1 MSNGIISLDDISGN
15 DGSTDAQTSGSDDS
29 DSGSDFAALESA
41 CDPIG
46 ADFENAKDAVKHRD
60 GITEDDLIELAEK
73 LAEDDDLWN
82 LMEEYRT
89 WNDQKRMILFHFR
102 SHEKE
107 FTNFAG
113 AFWGDSENPDEGTYN
128 HVEDRARDSDGNL
141 YYYKAL
147 FPEPHMEHY
156 PSDNAV
162 VWQER
167 PDEDSHIY
175 VTAQFVDEY
184 SDYQLEIDGQ
194 ERPVPP
200 WDGASTG
207 TGGDSGGSGD
217 QFDPREYTISE
228 LEEELDQFD
237 ADELEA
243 ILEVEKETKNR
254 KGAKSALR
262 DAIDAREESGG
273 DESDDGDDI
282 ITVEIN
288 GNEVTGDRETVMDL
302 MNE

>member
-1 MSNGIISLDDISGN
+1 MTDGIISLDDISGN
-15 DGSTDAQTSGSDDS
+15 DGSTDAATSGSD

-73 LAEDDDLWN
+73 LAESDELWEM
-82 LMEEYRT
+82 MEEYRT
-89 WNDQKRMILFHFR
+89 WNDQKRILVNHLR
-102 SHEKE
+102 NHDKE
-107 FTNFAG
+107 FTDWSG
-113 AFWGDSENPDEGTYN
+113 AFFGDSSDPAEGTYN
-128 HVEDRARDSDGNL
+128 DVQQRARDSDGNL

-175 VTAQFVDEY
+175 VTAQYIEEY
-184 SDYQLEIDGQ
+184 GGFQAEIDGQ

-200 WDGASTG
+200 WNGASAG
-207 TGGDSGGSGD
+207 SSGNSGGSGG
-217 QFDPREYTISE
+217 QFDPREYTIKE
-228 LEEELDQFD
+228 LEGELDQFD

-262 DAIDAREESGG
+262 DAIDAREEADDS
-273 DESDDGDDI
+273 ESGDDI

-302 MNE
+302 MND